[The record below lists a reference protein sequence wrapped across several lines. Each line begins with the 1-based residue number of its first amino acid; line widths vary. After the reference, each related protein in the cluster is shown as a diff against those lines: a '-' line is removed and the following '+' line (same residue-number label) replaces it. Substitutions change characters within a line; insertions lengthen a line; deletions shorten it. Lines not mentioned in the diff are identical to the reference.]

1 MANVFSLV
9 NLCGTDVWVIGGRI
23 LTQEEVWQPHADDD
37 HDDDDHDDEDDD
49 DDVEEEEEEKKEDDL
64 DDMNVNEVGCQVKIL

>member
-37 HDDDDHDDEDDD
+37 HDDDHDDEDDD
-49 DDVEEEEEEKKEDDL
+49 DDVEEEEKKEDDL
-64 DDMNVNEVGCQVKIL
+64 DDMNVNEVGCQVEIL

>member
-37 HDDDDHDDEDDD
+37 DDDDQDDEDGD
-49 DDVEEEEEEKKEDDL
+49 DDVEEEEEKKEDDL
-64 DDMNVNEVGCQVKIL
+64 DDMNVNEVWCQVEIL